1 MVLKQLSVALMNRPG
16 ELSKLS
22 DLLGDE
28 GINVRAIAAATEAE
42 TSVVRFVVDNP
53 RKALSVF
60 QSRGY
65 QVTTHEVFAVEA
77 PDHPGGLNAV
87 LKPLK
92 EAGINVLYLY
102 PFIGRFHDNA
112 VIIVGVD
119 RTEDAIAVLQKNYIP
134 VLQKEL
140 YSI

>member
-1 MVLKQLSVALMNRPG
+1 MILKQISLALANRPG
-16 ELSKLS
+16 ELSKIS
-22 DLLGDE
+22 DILGDE
-28 GINVRAIAAATEAE
+28 GINVRALSSATESD
-42 TSVVRFVVDNP
+42 TSVVRFVVDNSS
-53 RKALSVF
+53 KALSVF
-60 QSRGY
+60 KSRGY

-92 EAGINVLYLY
+92 EAGINVLFLY

-112 VIIVGVD
+112 VLIIGVD

-134 VLQKEL
+134 VLKKEL
-140 YSI
+140 YSV

>member
-1 MVLKQLSVALMNRPG
+1 MVLKQISISLPNRPG
-16 ELSKLS
+16 ELSKIS

-28 GINVRAIAAATEAE
+28 GVNIRAIASATEAE
-42 TSVVRFVVDNP
+42 SSVVRFVVDNP
-53 RKALSVF
+53 KKALAVF
-60 QSRGY
+60 KSRGY
-65 QVTTHEVFAVEA
+65 QVTTHDVFAVET

-102 PFIGRFHDNA
+102 PFIGRFHDDA
-112 VIIVGVD
+112 VLILGVD

-134 VLQKEL
+134 VLKKEL

>member
-1 MVLKQLSVALMNRPG
+1 MVLKQISINLPNRPG
-16 ELSKLS
+16 ELSKIS

-28 GINVRAIAAATEAE
+28 GINIRAIASATEAE

-53 RKALSVF
+53 RKAQAVF
-60 QSRGY
+60 KSRGY
-65 QVTTHEVFAVEA
+65 QMTTHDVFAVEA

-112 VIIVGVD
+112 VLILGVD
-119 RTEDAIAVLQKNYIP
+119 RTEEAIAVLQKNYIP
-134 VLQKEL
+134 VLKKEL
-140 YSI
+140 YSV

>member
-1 MVLKQLSVALMNRPG
+1 MYTKQVSIFLENKKGRLAEVTKLLK
-16 ELSKLS
+16 
-22 DLLGDE
+22 DE
-28 GINVRAIAAATEAE
+28 GINIRAIASATEAE

-53 RKALSVF
+53 KKALAVF
-60 QSRGY
+60 KSRGY
-65 QVTTHEVFAVEA
+65 QVTTHDVFAVET

-102 PFIGRFHDNA
+102 PFIGRFHDDA
-112 VIIVGVD
+112 VLILGVD

-134 VLQKEL
+134 VLKKEL

>member
-1 MVLKQLSVALMNRPG
+1 MILKQISLVLANRPG
-16 ELSKLS
+16 ELSKIS

-28 GINVRAIAAATEAE
+28 GINVRALSAATESD

-60 QSRGY
+60 KSRGY
-65 QVTTHEVFAVEA
+65 QVTTHEVFAVET
-77 PDHPGGLNAV
+77 PHHPGGLNAV

-92 EAGINVLYLY
+92 EAGINVLFLY

-112 VIIVGVD
+112 VLIIGVD

-134 VLQKEL
+134 VLKKEL
-140 YSI
+140 YSV